1 MLEIAQES
9 FHLVLNVEV
18 LQVVH
23 SLSLYAS
30 ARNRVVIEV
39 LGGREKCFFG
49 GNAFLFNTKSGFICQ
64 NSEWPRALIA
74 SPGCPKCVRKY
85 MANKKL
91 DDHR

>member
-39 LGGREKCFFG
+39 LGGRETRFFG
-49 GNAFLFNTKSGFICQ
+49 GNAFLFNTKSGII
-64 NSEWPRALIA
+64 SLAL
-74 SPGCPKCVRKY
+74 CPNVKTLSGRK
-85 MANKKL
+85 
-91 DDHR
+91 H